1 MDHQSA
7 FGLAR
12 LYDFLAP
19 VNKRAAA
26 KMVQALAAA
35 PNRLREHPRI
45 GEPIDEF
52 QPHEVRRILA
62 GDYEIR
68 YEIRES
74 TVSASGFGT
83 QGRTGNKTKS
93 DLAFSG

>member
-1 MDHQSA
+1 MDLEWTTEALSD
-7 FGLAR
+7 LAR

-26 KMVQALAAA
+26 RTVQTLVAA
-35 PNRLREHPRI
+35 PNTLKEHPRI

-52 QPHEVRRILA
+52 QPREVRRILA

-68 YEIRES
+68 YEIQKS
-74 TVSASGFGT
+74 TVSILRIWHT
-83 QGRTGNKTKS
+83 RE
-93 DLAFSG
+93 DR